1 MLDAD
6 QTEEDAL
13 ADGVKVTYVMNLKP
27 EVTEA
32 FCASMPQML
41 PDTRAF
47 KGCRNVNVYRSNDDA
62 NKIIL
67 IEEWDSKQDYEAYL
81 AWRAEQNPERKTSDL
96 FTTPSAP
103 EYWTLVD

>member
-1 MLDAD
+1 M
-6 QTEEDAL
+6 

-27 EVTEA
+27 EVA
-32 FCASMPQML
+32 DVFCDTLPKML

-47 KGCRNVNVYRSNDDA
+47 KGCRSVNVYRNNDDA

-67 IEEWDSKQDYEAYL
+67 IEEWDTKADYEAYL
-81 AWRAEQNPERKTSDL
+81 AWRASQNPDRKTSDL
-96 FTTPSAP
+96 FSIPSAP

>member
-1 MLDAD
+1 MM
-6 QTEEDAL
+6 

-27 EVTEA
+27 EVA
-32 FCASMPQML
+32 QPFCDSMPQML

-47 KGCRNVNVYRSNDDA
+47 KGCRSVNCYRNNDDP

-67 IEEWDSKQDYEAYL
+67 IEEWDSKADYEKYL
-81 AWRAEQNPERKTSDL
+81 AWRASQNPDRNVADMMTSA
-96 FTTPSAP
+96 SAP

>member
-1 MLDAD
+1 M
-6 QTEEDAL
+6 

-27 EVTEA
+27 EVADA
-32 FCASMPQML
+32 FCETLPKML

-47 KGCRNVNVYRSNDDA
+47 KGCRSVNFFRNHADP

-67 IEEWDSKQDYEAYL
+67 IEEWDAKEDYEAYL
-81 AWRAEQNPERKTSDL
+81 AWRASENPDRNISDL
-96 FTTPSAP
+96 FSTPSAP

>member
-1 MLDAD
+1 M
-6 QTEEDAL
+6 

-27 EVTEA
+27 EVTDA
-32 FCASMPQML
+32 FCSSMPQML

-47 KGCRNVNVYRSNDDA
+47 KGCRSVNCYRSTDDA

-67 IEEWDSKQDYEAYL
+67 IEEWDSKADYEKYL
-81 AWRAEQNPERKTSDL
+81 AWRASQNPDRKTSDMM
-96 FTTPSAP
+96 TSASAP

>member
-1 MLDAD
+1 M
-6 QTEEDAL
+6 

-27 EVTEA
+27 EVTDP
-32 FCASMPQML
+32 FCAGMPQML

-47 KGCRNVNVYRSNDDA
+47 KGCRSVNCYRSNDDA

-67 IEEWDSKQDYEAYL
+67 IEEWDSKTDYEAYL
-81 AWRAEQNPERKTSDL
+81 AWRASQNPNGKTSDL
-96 FTTPSAP
+96 FTTMSAP